1 MSMCRV
7 LRVQRSGYYAW
18 QASPKSQRSLDDETL
33 TVQMRQLFDDSQG
46 VYCNPRIHRDLREA
60 AVPCGKKRVARLMH
74 LAKLQAQR
82 GYKRPR
88 YRVGKPPVAAPN
100 RLQRPF
106 TVAQIDQAWVTDITY
121 IRTYEGCL
129 YVAVVINF
137 YSRTVVGWS
146 MSLEQ

>member
-46 VYCNPRIHRDLREA
+46 VYGNPRIHRDLREA

-74 LAKLQAQR
+74 SAKLQAQR

-88 YRVGKPPVAAPN
+88 YRVGKPAVAAPN
-100 RLQRPF
+100 RLQRQF
-106 TVAQIDQAWVTDITY
+106 TVAQPDRFVLTRGGGLVDELGA
-121 IRTYEGCL
+121 
-129 YVAVVINF
+129 INNYKNPSIF
-137 YSRTVVGWS
+137 IIYLTHSVFSTS
-146 MSLEQ
+146 